1 MKLVVVFCVAV
12 LSVLTAI
19 DAPVA
24 AESPAGAL
32 GRNGAPTASPT
43 ILRSGTNGVPPVFLT
58 AFPALGLSGTARE
71 GRPRIVVLGDSLTS
85 GRGIG
90 NDQAYPAVLQRRV
103 DDGGHDYEVV
113 NAGVSGDTTARA
125 LRRYRDTLR
134 ADVKILII
142 ALGANDGLRGVPV
155 DQLKSNLSV
164 IIEEAQRRGITA
176 VLLGMDALPIHGWA
190 YSVAF
195 HRAYDELASQYRI
208 PLVPSVLMKVMTD
221 PSLMQSDR
229 AHPNAAG
236 ARAIADLVW
245 PYLQPLLSNK
255 AE

>member
-1 MKLVVVFCVAV
+1 MRRVVRFGSVVFCTLA
-12 LSVLTAI
+12 
-19 DAPVA
+19 
-24 AESPAGAL
+24 
-32 GRNGAPTASPT
+32 
-43 ILRSGTNGVPPVFLT
+43 
-58 AFPALGLSGTARE
+58 ALGLSAPARAE
-71 GRPRIVVLGDSLTS
+71 TPRIVVLGDSLTS

-90 NDQAYPAVLQRRV
+90 NALAYPSVLQGRL
-103 DDGGHDYEVV
+103 DEAGYDYEVV

-125 LRRYRDTLR
+125 LRRYRDALR
-134 ADVKILII
+134 GDVKIVII

-155 DQLKSNLSV
+155 DRLKSNLSV
-164 IIEEAQRRGITA
+164 IIEEAQGRGITA
-176 VLLGMDALPIHGWA
+176 VLLGMDALPVHGWA

-195 HRAYDELASQYRI
+195 HRAYDELAAQYRI
-208 PLVPSVLMKVMTD
+208 TLVPSVLMKVMTN

-245 PYLQPLLSNK
+245 PHLQPLLTK